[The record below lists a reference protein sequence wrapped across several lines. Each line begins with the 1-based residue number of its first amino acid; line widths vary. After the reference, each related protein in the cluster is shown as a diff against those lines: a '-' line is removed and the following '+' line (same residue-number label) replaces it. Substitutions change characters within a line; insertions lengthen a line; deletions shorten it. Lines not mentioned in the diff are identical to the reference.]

1 MSSFYKFDKRL
12 EELAREAEALSSAAF
27 LRVSDTEEY
36 NQQKVL
42 AAFTKHNLAYSHFEG
57 TTGYGYGDRGREVL
71 DEIWA
76 EVFEAEEAL
85 VRHNFVNG
93 THAILT
99 ALFAVLRPGDTMVS
113 LTGAVYDT
121 LTQGIEG
128 ENNGSLRDFGVEF
141 IKCEL
146 LRGNSIDWDSATPLL
161 KSAKVAY
168 LQRSRGYSDR
178 GVLTIDDIEAAV
190 IKIREINPLAVIVVD
205 NCYGEFT
212 EMREPSAVGADLVIG
227 SLIKNPGGGIADT
240 GGYIAGKAQY
250 IEQAAF
256 RLTTPGLGKE
266 VGCTLDQTKK
276 MVRGLFEA
284 PRVTAAAL
292 KTSIFTVALMKLL
305 GFVTSPQINSKRSDI
320 ITAVN
325 FESEARAISFCKGI
339 QMGSPVDSHLSP
351 EPWDM
356 PGYDDKVIMSA
367 GAFTM
372 GASIELSADAPMR
385 EPYTVFVQGGL
396 NYYSAKAGVL
406 IAVSEMIRTGALVLE
421 DR

>member
-1 MSSFYKFDKRL
+1 MSNYYNFDERL
-12 EELAREAEALSSAAF
+12 NELANEAEKLSADAF
-27 LRVSDTEEY
+27 LRISDIEEY
-36 NQQKVL
+36 NQQRVL
-42 AAFTKHNLAYSHFEG
+42 ASFTKHRLAYSHFEG

-76 EVFEAEEAL
+76 DVFGAEDAL

-99 ALFAVLRPGDTMVS
+99 ALFAVLRPGERMVS

-121 LTQGIEG
+121 LTQAIEG
-128 ENNGSLRDFGVEF
+128 KNNGSLCDFGVEF

-146 LRGNSIDWDSATPLL
+146 LYGNSIDWDSATPLL
-161 KSAKVAY
+161 KTAKVAY

-178 GVLTIDDIEAAV
+178 GVLTIDDIKVAIE
-190 IKIREINPLAVIVVD
+190 KIREINPDAIVVVD

-212 EMREPSAVGADLVIG
+212 EKREPCAVGADLVIG

-240 GGYIAGKAQY
+240 GGYIAGKAKY
-250 IEQAAF
+250 IEQAAY
-256 RLTTPGLGKE
+256 RLTTPGIGKE

-292 KTSIFTVALMKLL
+292 KTSVFTVAIMKLM
-305 GFVTSPQINSKRSDI
+305 GFVTSPDINSKRSDI

-406 IAVSEMIRTGALVLE
+406 IAISEMIKSGSLKIGE
-421 DR
+421 